1 MEKKRY
7 DAIDG
12 LRTIAAISIVMMHM
26 RANNAYVISG
36 FIYNAVI
43 PIFTNFTF
51 LFMVISAFSMC
62 CGYYEKVF
70 NNGFSASRFYAG
82 RFQKTLPCFAILVF
96 VDVIASPSKEALYE
110 GFADLTLLFG
120 LLPGAGNISVIGVGW
135 FIGLIFVF
143 YLCFP
148 FFCCLLESKKRA
160 WICFGISLIYNF
172 VCTNYFDV
180 DDTNILY
187 CGCFFMA
194 GGLVYLYRDQI
205 ERFNGGLVL
214 AAAGVAIII
223 HYIISGNML
232 TWASFVRPLLWLAF
246 VTTLLMYAVS
256 TNSQILSNRFTRF
269 FSSIS
274 LEVYLGHMAVFR
286 VVEKLGLNAVF
297 GNGWIQYIMTVIL
310 VTGGAIVFAVAVKK
324 LLKLGKDICEKM
336 KIGD

>member
-12 LRTIAAISIVMMHM
+12 LRAIAAISIVMMHM
-26 RANNAYVISG
+26 RASNAYVIPG

-43 PIFTNFTF
+43 PIFTNFSL

-62 CGYYEKVF
+62 CGYYEKIL
-70 NNGFSASRFYAG
+70 NNEFSVLHFYEV
-82 RFQKTLPCFAILVF
+82 RFQKTLPCFAVLVLLEI
-96 VDVIASPSKEALYE
+96 VVSPSKEALYE

-120 LLPGAGNISVIGVGW
+120 LLPDAGNISVIGVGW

-148 FFCCLLESKKRA
+148 FFCCLLESKKKA

-172 VCTNYFDV
+172 VCANYFNAGG
-180 DDTNILY
+180 TNILY

-205 ERFNGGLVL
+205 EQFNGGLVL
-214 AAAGVAIII
+214 AAAGVVIII

-232 TWASFVRPLLWLAF
+232 TWVPFVKTILRLAF

-274 LEVYLGHMAVFR
+274 LEVYLSHMAVFR
-286 VVEKLGLNAVF
+286 VIEKYGLNAVF

-310 VTGGAIVFAVAVKK
+310 VTGGAIIFAVAVKK
-324 LLKLGKDICEKM
+324 LLKLGRDICEKM